1 MYVGML
7 KIQLRAEWC
16 HSLKERRMVA
26 RSVVGRLRSH
36 FNAAVLEEP
45 ATSHQIID
53 LAVAALGHTAA
64 DAQAMLEK
72 MLAFVEGNTDAV
84 VIQAEKEIF

>member
-36 FNAAVLEEP
+36 FIAAVLEEP
-45 ATSHQIID
+45 AVSH
-53 LAVAALGHTAA
+53 
-64 DAQAMLEK
+64 
-72 MLAFVEGNTDAV
+72 
-84 VIQAEKEIF
+84 